1 MRKSDVKRISEY
13 VWEIPADYRAD
24 MRVPARLYASE
35 SLLDDVLNDRSLE
48 QLINVATLPGIQ
60 KYAIAM
66 PDIHQ
71 GYGFPIGG
79 VAATALPDGVI
90 SPGGIGYDINCG
102 VRLLASDVHED
113 EARPYLEDL
122 ATLLYQYC
130 PSGVGR
136 GGHFP
141 LSKKEI
147 ERVAAEG
154 ARWCLKNGYA
164 DEDDLQHTE
173 EGGCIEG
180 ADPGAVSKTARDR
193 GRQQLGTLGAGNHF
207 LEVDVVRAIYDGAAA
222 AAFGLFEGQVVVQ
235 IHCGSRG
242 YGHQIATDY
251 VHAFQQAVHKY
262 GITLPDR
269 ELVCAPLDTP
279 EGRDYLAAMR
289 CGANFAF
296 ANRQMLAFQ
305 VRRAFEDVFMREGLP
320 WDVRQVY
327 DVAHN
332 IGKIEQYEIDGVT
345 RTVCV
350 HRKGATRAF
359 GPGRPEVPEDYRHV
373 GQPVLVPG
381 SMGTAS
387 YVMVGTNDA
396 MAHTFG
402 SSCHG
407 AGRHMSRRQARKAIG
422 GNTLRQQLEKRGI
435 VVRAGSLRGL
445 SEEAPFAYKDVVE
458 VVDVVEK
465 AGIARKVARLE
476 PLAVIKG

>member
-1 MRKSDVKRISEY
+1 MRKSDLKRIGDY
-13 VWEIPADYRAD
+13 VWEIPAEYRAD

-35 SLLDDVLNDRSLE
+35 SLLDEVLNDRSLE

-102 VRLLASDVHED
+102 VRLLASDLHED

-154 ARWCLKNGYA
+154 ARWCLKHGY
-164 DEDDLQHTE
+164 
-173 EGGCIEG
+173 IEG
-180 ADPGAVSKTARDR
+180 ADPGAVSKAARDR
-193 GRQQLGTLGAGNHF
+193 GRKQLGTLGAGNHF
-207 LEVDVVRAIYDGAAA
+207 LEVDVVCTIYDGAAA
-222 AAFGLFEGQVVVQ
+222 AAFGLFEGQIVVQ

-251 VHAFQQAVHKY
+251 VRAFQQTVRKY

-269 ELVCAPLDTP
+269 ELVCAPLDAP

-296 ANRQMLAFQ
+296 ANRQMLAYQ

-320 WDVRQVY
+320 W
-327 DVAHN
+327 
-332 IGKIEQYEIDGVT
+332 E
-345 RTVCV
+345 VCV

-359 GPGRPEVPEDYRHV
+359 GPGRLEVPEGYRHV

-387 YVMVGTNDA
+387 YVLVGTNDA

-422 GNTLRQQLEKRGI
+422 GNTLRKQLERRGI